1 MPLRLI
7 GLQNLFPCRL
17 AVPLSRE
24 GGLASIDLRDVRVAR
39 PKRAWRQPLSNC
51 RRAGE
56 FVERLFAGPYGWG
69 MSSALAL
76 AAETTHTEEKRRT
89 IICEQGQFWNTK
101 MFDERRDDLKP

>member
-1 MPLRLI
+1 
-7 GLQNLFPCRL
+7 
-17 AVPLSRE
+17 
-24 GGLASIDLRDVRVAR
+24 
-39 PKRAWRQPLSNC
+39 
-51 RRAGE
+51 
-56 FVERLFAGPYGWG
+56 